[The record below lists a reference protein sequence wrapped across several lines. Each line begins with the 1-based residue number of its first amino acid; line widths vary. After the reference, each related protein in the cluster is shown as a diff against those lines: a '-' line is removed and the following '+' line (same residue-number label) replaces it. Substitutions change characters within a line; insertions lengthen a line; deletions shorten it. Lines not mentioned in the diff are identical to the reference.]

1 MSVLTIQK
9 SIQKLA
15 IQHLDIQRLAVFFVM
30 CMLAFFTSSCAL
42 TPPVQEMS
50 NARQTI
56 SAANEAEAMRYA
68 PEQITTAERL
78 MKQASIAMETGDY
91 ITARDY
97 AVEAQ
102 QYAIKA
108 RQLAVS
114 KKTIN

>member
-1 MSVLTIQK
+1 MSVLYNQDHN
-9 SIQKLA
+9 QNPG
-15 IQHLDIQRLAVFFVM
+15 IQHLLIFFMICIV
-30 CMLAFFTSSCAL
+30 AAFTSSCAL

-56 SAANEAEAMRYA
+56 SAAHEVKANVYA
-68 PEQITTAERL
+68 PKQLLAAERFMEL
-78 MKQASIAMETGDY
+78 ASTAMASGDY
-91 ITARDY
+91 LSAREY

-114 KKTIN
+114 KQNN